1 MYKKSTILLVLIFVL
16 INTNLQASEFL
27 NSNTQSSLDFPSDS
41 LFTVTL
47 KFENESTRYKLLD
60 VDLNDKWVNRSLNKT
75 LIKNNKIFSL
85 DYLGDNNI
93 LMSLELPI
101 KDEKIITDVQDQESK
116 KHFIGMSKGIG
127 DPIIRFRK
135 LLELEKGNQFKL
147 GFDYLY
153 SDNKKHYNFGIDNSI
168 EISAN
173 HEPEYLNLVFG
184 VKSLVSDIIYGGID
198 FNLKQYLASEFENVH
213 PYSLMPYLGYYR
225 NSYTFRMSLCDQGN
239 IYTNSL
245 SRYNFRTLPLFNNRL
260 EFSVEYVFNNKSKAE
275 FSLNTEYARSAHIS
289 SDRYSVNGMGSGLS
303 LSFPL

>member
-1 MYKKSTILLVLIFVL
+1 MFKKSIILLVLIFVL

-27 NSNTQSSLDFPSDS
+27 NSNTQSSLDFPIDS
-41 LFTVTL
+41 LFAVTL
-47 KFENESTRYKLLD
+47 KFENESSRYKLLD
-60 VDLNDKWVNRSLNKT
+60 IDLNDKWINRSLTKT

-101 KDEKIITDVQDQESK
+101 KDEKIITDAQDQENK
-116 KHFIGMSKGIG
+116 KHIIGMSKGIG

-135 LLELEKGNQFKL
+135 LFEFEKGNQFKL

-173 HEPEYLNLVFG
+173 HEPEYLNLVLG
-184 VKSLVSDIIYGGID
+184 IKSLVSDVIYGGID
-198 FNLKQYLASEFENVH
+198 FNLKRYLDSEFANVH
-213 PYSLMPYLGYYR
+213 PYNLMPYLGYR
-225 NSYTFRMSLCDQGN
+225 KNNYTFRMSLCDQGN

-245 SRYNFRTLPLFNNRL
+245 SKYNFRTLPLFNNRL
-260 EFSVEYVFNNKSKAE
+260 ESAVEYVFKNKIKTE
-275 FSLNTEYARSAHIS
+275 FSLNTEYARSAHLN
-289 SDRYSVNGMGSGLS
+289 SDRYSVNGMGAGLS